1 MKRFDTTQA
10 IYDGLGEL
18 RWQSYLRAMSG
29 IAEELISAWH
39 ELLPNDVRGLAAET
53 RDLAG
58 RAAVANVGTAEI
70 ALEAGELHRRW
81 GRVISAEAKGRQ
93 AGPARSLVHLY
104 YVLRDL
110 AGEICGTR
118 PRYQAREVLDVAATE
133 PWIDGSDGRLPAWVN
148 SPNAELDD
156 GEPVAQAL
164 LRLKR
169 IVDQAVAE
177 ERSNSP
183 KLGDLLN
190 WHVPR

>member
-29 IAEELISAWH
+29 IAEELISVWY

-58 RAAVANVGTAEI
+58 RAAVASAGTAEI
-70 ALEAGELHRRW
+70 ALEAGELYRRW
-81 GRVISAEAKGRQ
+81 EPIISEEAEGGQR
-93 AGPARSLVHLY
+93 GPAGGLIFLY
-104 YVLRDL
+104 YVLGDL
-110 AGEICGTR
+110 AGEICGAR
-118 PRYQAREVLDVAATE
+118 PRYQALGVLDEAAIE
-133 PWIDGSDGRLPAWVN
+133 LWIDRSDGRRPAWVN
-148 SPNAELDD
+148 TPNAELDD